1 MSIDSKDSAQNVLL
15 TGRFTSAAT
24 AADVTETLPWAPTL
38 FILFV
43 DIEGTNPNMVVQS
56 AASTTDSVLTT
67 GSTGVITTPAVASGI
82 TISTTAKT
90 VLIDSAAQVNSGV
103 NAWIA
108 FK

>member
-1 MSIDSKDSAQNVLL
+1 MAITRRDNAQPTFL
-15 TGRFTSAAT
+15 TGTFTSAGS
-24 AADVTETLPWAPTL
+24 AADVTETLPWAPSL

-43 DIEGTNPNMVVQS
+43 DIEGTNPNMLVQS
-56 AASTTDSVLTT
+56 AYSTTDTMLTT

-82 TISTTAKT
+82 TISTTAYT
-90 VLIDSAAQVNSGV
+90 VLIDSAAQVNSGK